1 MSQLNEE
8 QSTFVPAHAPHVDRN
23 QAITQLEALGYKR
36 RDAVYIRASLPKE
49 DPHYGPVPGRK
60 ADKLNW
66 EQMRSLTSPEQ
77 YTADQLRTRMM
88 QGVKG

>member
-1 MSQLNEE
+1 MTYKRKNLRILKERIL
-8 QSTFVPAHAPHVDRN
+8 VDRN
-23 QAITQLEALGYKR
+23 QAITQLEALSCSRGDSIY
-36 RDAVYIRASLPKE
+36 VRAFLPKE
-49 DPHYGPVPGRK
+49 DPRYGPVPGHK